1 MSQHIYQDRLT
12 ATAHRERQPVVVL
25 AGGLPGH
32 PAYPT
37 SAPLWAEAHRLLE
50 DHVELHVIEPAD
62 LWKEARDADFMKLA
76 AFSSHLRGFIG
87 SRFDGPVHLVGED
100 VAASYM
106 AAFALAEPRLT
117 ASCTFISSSL
127 ALPGNGLLDHLL
139 LDVQD
144 DRPAPERVD
153 ACLASLCR
161 AGPPALPRWQGPDED
176 YARFNRLLIAE
187 GGYEVQFW
195 PEFRLRQ
202 EEVLAR
208 LAHWGMQRPC
218 LVVAGGDDPLCPS
231 AHSFALHR
239 LLSQRER
246 HAELVLFGHCGHFP
260 QAEHPRRFADLFARF
275 VESTLA

>member
-1 MSQHIYQDRLT
+1 MSQQIYQDRLT
-12 ATAHRERQPVVVL
+12 AAALRDRQPVVVL

-37 SAPLWAEAHRLLE
+37 SAPLWSEARRLLE
-50 DHVELHVIEPAD
+50 DKIELHVIESAD
-62 LWKEARDADFMKLA
+62 VWKEAEDADFMKLSV
-76 AFSSHLRGFIG
+76 FSSYLSGFIG

-139 LDVQD
+139 LDAD
-144 DRPAPERVD
+144 DDKPASERVNG
-153 ACLASLCR
+153 CLASLCR
-161 AGPPALPRWQGPDED
+161 TGTLPLPAWQGPDD
-176 YARFNRLLIAE
+176 SYGRFNRLLVAE
-187 GGYEVQFW
+187 GGYEVRFW

-202 EEVLAR
+202 EEALVR

-218 LVVAGGDDPLCPS
+218 LVVAGSDDPLCPS

-275 VESTLA
+275 VESTLV